1 MFRSSL
7 TSLLPL
13 FGMIF
18 FLEYIYHNAFFKDL
32 VSAPAFCTNESP
44 IHFCFSC
51 FSFIHKKNTCM
62 CCHVTRNSSDYS
74 SANRWVLKFK
84 NLYTLMIS
92 GCQACTLDS
101 VQQIMISLGTKAFT
115 SDTIDNSGTC
125 AIRTS
130 VCNGF
135 SAGSGVLISVSI
147 FALLLKQ
154 CWTPWLQYN
163 RDAAGVDDGTDTV
176 TSTLVCNDAGQWT
189 KTQNGVTAV
198 ITAFECQSTP

>member
-1 MFRSSL
+1 MN
-7 TSLLPL
+7 PL
-13 FGMIF
+13 FTS
-18 FLEYIYHNAFFKDL
+18 AL
-32 VSAPAFCTNESP
+32 VVLVLFTKRTHACVATSPGTAPTTAAPT
-44 IHFCFSC
+44 
-51 FSFIHKKNTCM
+51 
-62 CCHVTRNSSDYS
+62 
-74 SANRWVLKFK
+74 
-84 NLYTLMIS
+84 

-135 SAGSGVLISVSI
+135 SAGSGVLIS
-147 FALLLKQ
+147 
-154 CWTPWLQYN
+154 YN